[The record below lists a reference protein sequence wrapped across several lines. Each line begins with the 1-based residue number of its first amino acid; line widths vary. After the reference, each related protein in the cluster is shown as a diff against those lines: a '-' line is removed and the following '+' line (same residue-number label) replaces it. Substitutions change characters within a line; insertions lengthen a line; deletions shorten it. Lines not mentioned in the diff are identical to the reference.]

1 MIIIILLLPLI
12 ILTADA
18 GDVEQKARQL
28 LGQELYFDGVAY
40 YEGRLRHNVLVKEMG
55 DGSYV
60 ALGFTGS
67 EKAQCTGCN
76 TYFSVLEFDAG
87 GKLAE
92 RYMKIDTLST
102 RGRIDFI
109 LAEDESKYQSHEY
122 FDVVEVREL
131 EGEQMI
137 MLHSGF
143 SQQSSAFEWVY
154 VYAKVNGKFRKVARL
169 ETGYSEQIRD
179 PDYTGDEL
187 YATEWKA
194 KIYLKNKKNNLPDII
209 LKKSGKKNH
218 KAFQETEIYEFKK
231 NLKKFKKK

>member
-1 MIIIILLLPLI
+1 M
-12 ILTADA
+12 
-18 GDVEQKARQL
+18 EQKARQL
-28 LGQELYFDGVAY
+28 LGQELYFDGVVY
-40 YEGRLRHNVLVKEMG
+40 YEGRLRHNVLVQEMG

-67 EKAQCTGCN
+67 ENAQCTGCN

-109 LAEDESKYQSHEY
+109 LAEDKHKYENCEYYGMLKIGDFDGKRFIFLFTPFSHQGSS
-122 FDVVEVREL
+122 FDW
-131 EGEQMI
+131 
-137 MLHSGF
+137 
-143 SQQSSAFEWVY
+143 AY
-154 VYAKVNGKFRKVARL
+154 VYAKVNGKFSKVARL
-169 ETGYSEQIRD
+169 ETGYIEQIRD
-179 PDYTGDEL
+179 PEYEGDEL

-231 NLKKFKKK
+231 NFYKLKKK